1 MPGQPHPTIRDR
13 APAMAGAR
21 AAGARVDV
29 EEARSRQQF
38 LKAAAV
44 AALMTVANGS
54 PLSPERHVS

>member
-1 MPGQPHPTIRDR
+1 
-13 APAMAGAR
+13 MAGAR